1 MIDRLLAR
9 LESMA
14 RSALLA
20 LPNLA
25 VGVVVLLV
33 FWLVSRLLAR
43 LVRSVV
49 ARAGRPRGV
58 QVVLGRLTGWVVL
71 ALGLLVALAVVF
83 PTVTA
88 ASVFGAL
95 GIGSVAIGFA
105 FKDIL
110 QNLLAGILILLT
122 RPFRIGD
129 QIVSGAHEGTVED
142 IAVRS
147 TSACGPTTTAASSSR
162 TASSTPTASPSTPRT
177 RTAGSPSTSGSA
189 TATTSTPPSRIVL
202 DTIADLD
209 GVVADPAPTV
219 LVTALG
225 DFAVNLQ
232 VRFWIDPPAR
242 KEAVEVA
249 DQVLTALKPALIAA
263 GIDLPLP
270 TSQVLLH
277 DQTEPA
283 DGDRT
288 RQREGWPPDPTSR
301 SDLPTSNPTRKAPTA

>member
-25 VGVVVLLV
+25 VGVVVLLF
-33 FWLVSRLLAR
+33 FWLVSRVLTR

-49 ARAGRPRGV
+49 ARAARPSGV
-58 QVVLGRLTGWVVL
+58 QIVLGRLTGWTVL
-71 ALGLLVALAVVF
+71 AFGLLVALAVVF

-88 ASVFGAL
+88 ASVFSAL

-122 RPFRIGD
+122 RPFRMGD
-129 QIVSGAHEGTVED
+129 QIISGDHEGTVED

-147 TSACGPTTTAASSSR
+147 TSLRTYDNRRVVIPNSELYTNRVTVNTAYPHRRLAVDVGIGYGDDID
-162 TASSTPTASPSTPRT
+162 TAKKV
-177 RTAGSPSTSGSA
+177 
-189 TATTSTPPSRIVL
+189 VL
-202 DTIADLD
+202 RTIADLD

-249 DQVLTALKPALIAA
+249 DQVLTALKPALMAA

-270 TSQVLLH
+270 TSQVLLRDH
-277 DQTEPA
+277 TEPG
-283 DGDRT
+283 DGDGT
-288 RQREGWPPDPTSR
+288 RRREGWPPGTGSGT
-301 SDLPTSNPTRKAPTA
+301 DLRDQPDRKASTS

>member
-1 MIDRLLAR
+1 MIDDLLGRLG
-9 LESMA
+9 SMG
-14 RSALLA
+14 RSLLLA

-25 VGVVVLLV
+25 VGLVVVLV
-33 FWLVSRLLAR
+33 FWLVSRLVAR

-49 ARAGRPRGV
+49 ARAGPPTGV
-58 QVVLGRLTGWVVL
+58 QIVLGRLTGWAVL
-71 ALGLLVALAVVF
+71 ALGFLVALAVVF

-95 GIGSVAIGFA
+95 GIGIGSVAIGFA

-142 IAVRS
+142 IDVRS
-147 TSACGPTTTAASSSR
+147 TSLRTYDNRRVVIPNSELYTSRVTVNTAYAHR
-162 TASSTPTASPSTPRT
+162 RLAVDVGIGYGDDIGIAKRVVLSTM
-177 RTAGSPSTSGSA
+177 
-189 TATTSTPPSRIVL
+189 
-202 DTIADLD
+202 ADLD
-209 GVVADPAPTV
+209 GAVSDPPPTV

-242 KEAVEVA
+242 REAVEVA
-249 DQVLTALKPALIAA
+249 DQVLTAVKPALVAA

-270 TSQVLLH
+270 TQQVLLH

-283 DGDRT
+283 DGDRP
-288 RQREGWPPDPTSR
+288 RQREGWPADPDE
-301 SDLPTSNPTRKAPTA
+301 KAPPT

>member
-1 MIDRLLAR
+1 MIEDLLAR
-9 LESMA
+9 LSGMS
-14 RSALLA
+14 RSLVLA

-25 VGVVVLLV
+25 VGVVVVVV
-33 FWLVSRLLAR
+33 FWLVSRLLTR
-43 LVRSVV
+43 VIRSVV
-49 ARAGRPRGV
+49 ARAGQPSGV
-58 QVVLGRLTGWVVL
+58 QVVLGRLTGWAVL
-71 ALGLLVALAVVF
+71 VLGLLVGVAVVF

-147 TSACGPTTTAASSSR
+147 TSLRTYDNRRVVIPNSELYTNRVTVNTAYPQRRLAVDVGIGYGDDID
-162 TASSTPTASPSTPRT
+162 TAKQ
-177 RTAGSPSTSGSA
+177 
-189 TATTSTPPSRIVL
+189 IVL
-202 DTIADLD
+202 ATIAHLD

-232 VRFWIDPPAR
+232 VRFWINPPAR

-277 DQTEPA
+277 DQTEPG

-288 RQREGWPPDPTSR
+288 RQREGWPPSPDSAT
-301 SDLPTSNPTRKAPTA
+301 DLDQPDRKAATS

>member
-9 LESMA
+9 LESMG
-14 RSALLA
+14 RSVLLA

-49 ARAGRPRGV
+49 AKAGRPRGV

-71 ALGLLVALAVVF
+71 VLGLLVALAVVF

-147 TSACGPTTTAASSSR
+147 TSLRTYDNRRVVIPNSELYTNRVTVNTAYAHR
-162 TASSTPTASPSTPRT
+162 RLAVDVGIGYGDDIDTAKQ
-177 RTAGSPSTSGSA
+177 
-189 TATTSTPPSRIVL
+189 IVL
-202 DTIADLD
+202 RTIANLK

-225 DFAVNLQ
+225 DFSVNLE

-277 DQTEPA
+277 NQTEPA

-301 SDLPTSNPTRKAPTA
+301 SDPHPEPDRKAPTA

>member
-9 LESMA
+9 LGSMG
-14 RSALLA
+14 RSALLM

-25 VGVVVLLV
+25 VGLVVLLV
-33 FWLVSRLLAR
+33 FWLVSRLLGR
-43 LVRSVV
+43 LVRSIV
-49 ARAGRPRGV
+49 ARAGQPAGV

-147 TSACGPTTTAASSSR
+147 TSLR
-162 TASSTPTASPSTPRT
+162 TYDNR
-177 RTAGSPSTSGSA
+177 R
-189 TATTSTPPSRIVL
+189 
-202 DTIADLD
+202 
-209 GVVADPAPTV
+209 VVIPNSE
-219 LVTALG
+219 L
-225 DFAVNLQ
+225 
-232 VRFWIDPPAR
+232 
-242 KEAVEVA
+242 
-249 DQVLTALKPALIAA
+249 
-263 GIDLPLP
+263 
-270 TSQVLLH
+270 
-277 DQTEPA
+277 
-283 DGDRT
+283 
-288 RQREGWPPDPTSR
+288 
-301 SDLPTSNPTRKAPTA
+301 